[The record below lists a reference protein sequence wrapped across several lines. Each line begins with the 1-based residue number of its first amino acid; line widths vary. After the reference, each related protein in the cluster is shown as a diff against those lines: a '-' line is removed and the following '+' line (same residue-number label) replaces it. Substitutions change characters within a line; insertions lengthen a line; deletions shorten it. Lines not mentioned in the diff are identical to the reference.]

1 MSLIV
6 GRVLSLLPA
15 ILFLSTAYGWIT
27 NPSEAAKGLGMPLLE
42 GIGRSTQIGDF
53 SAFFIG
59 VGLFSLMGALTN
71 KVTYVYCAI
80 VILLS
85 AAIMRIVAWQ
95 IHGAELAS
103 FFIGVEI
110 ASAVILFISA
120 LLIRSGISKK
130 NEISVDQE

>member
-6 GRVLSLLPA
+6 GRILSLLPA

-27 NPSEAAKGLGMPLLE
+27 DPSEAAKGLGMPLLE

-59 VGLFSLMGALTN
+59 VGLFSLIGALTN

-80 VILLS
+80 V
-85 AAIMRIVAWQ
+85 
-95 IHGAELAS
+95 
-103 FFIGVEI
+103 
-110 ASAVILFISA
+110 
-120 LLIRSGISKK
+120 
-130 NEISVDQE
+130 

>member
-1 MSLIV
+1 
-6 GRVLSLLPA
+6 
-15 ILFLSTAYGWIT
+15 
-27 NPSEAAKGLGMPLLE
+27 
-42 GIGRSTQIGDF
+42 
-53 SAFFIG
+53 
-59 VGLFSLMGALTN
+59 MGALTN

-110 ASAVILFISA
+110 ATAVILFIST